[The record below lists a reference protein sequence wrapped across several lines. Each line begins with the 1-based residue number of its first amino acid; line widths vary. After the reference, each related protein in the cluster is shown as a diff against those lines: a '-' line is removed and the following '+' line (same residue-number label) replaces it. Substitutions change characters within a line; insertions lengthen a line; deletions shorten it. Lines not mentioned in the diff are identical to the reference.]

1 MNADLEEQEDELTAL
16 HSIYGPEEFVRDE
29 SKFAGQIR
37 VCVDLPA
44 DFSVTLKDGETLRQ
58 YQISFLP
65 PVILTFDL
73 PDDYPSS
80 SPPIFTLTCSW
91 LTQTQLSALTAQ
103 LCDLYQATGGTV
115 MLFSWIQ
122 FLKEDALRFLSIQN
136 LLEIP
141 VDEHNTLHPESTDD
155 QRCGVSDHYRLH
167 ISENPSASDG
177 SSRDPW
183 RGLGLDSTQAGQNT
197 STSQQ
202 SQSELK
208 SPSSE
213 TIPKQTAHIS
223 DVTAPQSSEFSA
235 EQFLDKNAA
244 SVSSL
249 LPSDSSNQQDP
260 SEHGAS
266 FLLVHSKDPP
276 QDEDHTVPGLS
287 LTPSQILLSQILIH
301 DAAQKQ
307 KVFATTVFD
316 CGVCFMSW
324 LGSECVHL
332 PECGHIFCRGCLS
345 EFCKVQIAEGNVR
358 GVTCPQGDCTAAPTP
373 AQVKNL
379 VGEELFSRYDRLL
392 LQSTL
397 DGMSDVTYCPRRS
410 CGSPVIQEKSSTAA
424 LCSVCGF
431 AFCVMCK
438 KTYHGTEDCQTEKTV
453 KKMIE
458 EGLHGRVALPQSEEG
473 LKALWD
479 DYVGGSKERRHLLE
493 SRYGR
498 RVLMDT
504 LTDDLS
510 ENWMTTNTKFCP
522 HCFKR
527 IEKNGGCNFMKCT
540 QCWKYFCWRCLTRLT
555 FVNGGQHFQ
564 ESSCS
569 TYY

>member
-1 MNADLEEQEDELTAL
+1 MNSDLEEQEDELIAL
-16 HSIYGPEEFVRDE
+16 CSIYGPEEFVRDE

-44 DFSVTLKDGETLRQ
+44 DFSVALKDGETLRQ

-65 PVILTFDL
+65 PAILTFDL

-80 SPPIFTLTCSW
+80 SPPTFTLTCSW
-91 LTQTQLSALTAQ
+91 LTHTQLSALTAQ

-115 MLFSWIQ
+115 VLFSWIQ
-122 FLKEDALRFLSIQN
+122 FLKEDAVRFLGIQN

-141 VDEHNTLHPESTDD
+141 ADEHNTLHPEPTDD
-155 QRCGVSDHYRLH
+155 QYCDVSDPCKPDV
-167 ISENPSASDG
+167 SENILASG
-177 SSRDPW
+177 GLRKGLQG
-183 RGLGLDSTQAGQNT
+183 GLGLDSLQADQTT

-202 SQSELK
+202 GQSELA

-213 TIPKQTAHIS
+213 TIPKQTTHTS
-223 DVTAPQSSEFSA
+223 DVTAFQSSEFSA

-244 SVSSL
+244 SASSL

-266 FLLVHSKDPP
+266 SLLVQPKDPH

-307 KVFATTVFD
+307 KVFATMVFD

-324 LGSECVHL
+324 LGSECVQL

-373 AQVKNL
+373 AQVRSL

-397 DGMSDVTYCPRRS
+397 DSMSDVTYCPRTS

-424 LCSVCGF
+424 ICSVCGF

-438 KTYHGTEDCQTEKTV
+438 KTYHGIEDCWRENPLIKLMDKVLIQGHV
-453 KKMIE
+453 S
-458 EGLHGRVALPQSEEG
+458 LPGAEAG
-473 LKALWD
+473 KKALFE
-479 DYVGGSKERRHLLE
+479 DYISGSKERQKLLE
-493 SRYGR
+493 RWYGR
-498 RVLMDT
+498 NVLLGT
-504 LTDDLS
+504 LEKGLTES
-510 ENWMTTNTKFCP
+510 WMTSNTKFCP
-522 HCFKR
+522 YCFSR
-527 IEKNGGCNFMKCT
+527 IENGGCNSMRCS
-540 QCWKYFCWRCLTRLT
+540 QCHRGFCWGEAPTS
-555 FVNGGQHFQ
+555 NN
-564 ESSCS
+564 
-569 TYY
+569 

>member
-1 MNADLEEQEDELTAL
+1 MNANLEEKEDELIAL
-16 HSIYGPEEFVRDE
+16 QSIFGLEEFVRDE
-29 SKFAGQIR
+29 SKFAGQIQ

-44 DFSVTLKDGETLRQ
+44 DFSVALKDGETLRQ

-65 PVILTFDL
+65 SVILTFDL

-80 SPPIFTLTCSW
+80 SPPTFTLTCSW
-91 LTQTQLSALTAQ
+91 LTHTQLSALTAQ
-103 LCDLYQATGGTV
+103 LCDLYQATGGAV
-115 MLFSWIQ
+115 VLFSWIQ
-122 FLKEDALRFLSIQN
+122 FLKEDALRFLGIQN

-141 VDEHNTLHPESTDD
+141 ADEHNTVYPEPTDD
-155 QRCGVSDHYRLH
+155 QYCGLSDHYRLH
-167 ISENPSASDG
+167 VSENLSASDG
-177 SSRDPW
+177 SSIDPW
-183 RGLGLDSTQAGQNT
+183 RSLGLDSTQAGQNT
-197 STSQQ
+197 LTSQQ

-213 TIPKQTAHIS
+213 TIPKQTTHIS
-223 DVTAPQSSEFSA
+223 DVTASQTSEFSA
-235 EQFLDKNAA
+235 EQFIDKNAA
-244 SVSSL
+244 SASSL
-249 LPSDSSNQQDP
+249 LPSDSLNQQDP

-266 FLLVHSKDPP
+266 SLLIHPKDPP

-324 LGSECVHL
+324 LGSECVQL

-358 GVTCPQGDCTAAPTP
+358 GVICPQGDCTAAPTP
-373 AQVKNL
+373 AQVRSL
-379 VGEELFSRYDRLL
+379 VGEDLFSRYDRLL
-392 LQSTL
+392 LQSAL
-397 DGMSDVTYCPRRS
+397 DSMSDVTYCPQRS

-424 LCSVCGF
+424 LCSVCDF

-438 KTYHGTEDCQTEKTV
+438 KTYHGTEDCQTKKKIIEK
-453 KKMIE
+453 E
-458 EGLHGRVALPQSEEG
+458 LHLGRVALPQSEEG
-473 LKALWD
+473 VKALFD
-479 DYVGGSKERRHLLE
+479 DYAEGSKERRHLLE

-498 RVLMDT
+498 VLLGAM
-504 LTDDLS
+504 TDGLS
-510 ENWMTTNTKFCP
+510 ENWITNNTKFCP

-527 IEKNGGCNFMKCT
+527 IQKIGGCDFMTCT
-540 QCWKYFCWRCLTRLT
+540 QCQQNFCWSCLTRLT
-555 FVNGGQHFQ
+555 FQTARNH
-564 ESSCS
+564 SCS
-569 TYY
+569 SDY